1 MTTEELVENHSGEIL
16 GKLITD
22 LICKDPV
29 EVRFD
34 FADEEQWA
42 IVTMHY
48 YDEDKEISLRLY
60 SNSRFELYYGYYD
73 SEDEYFEIIK
83 PIAEAEKNIIPKSLK
98 KIMEKVLSD
107 EQGMRLPGNLLS
119 K

>member
-1 MTTEELVENHSGEIL
+1 MTNEELVANHSVEIL

-29 EVRFD
+29 EIRFD
-34 FADEEQWA
+34 FEDEEQWA

-60 SNSRFELYYGYYD
+60 PNNRLELYYGYYD
-73 SEDEYFEIIK
+73 NEDEYFEIIK
-83 PIAEAEKNIIPKSLK
+83 PLSEEEKAAIPKGLK
-98 KIMEKVLSD
+98 KIMGKVLTD